1 MDCKYRTRPINH
13 YNIYRSTT
21 NGFTVNTA
29 TDTPIATPTTNSYS
43 DTGLTASTTY
53 YYVVAA
59 VNNSSIIG
67 PVSSQASAQTGSTGP
82 AQVTGLSATAAGST
96 QINLSWT
103 ANTEP
108 DLNHY
113 NIYRSTTNGFTVNTA
128 TDTPI
133 ATPTTNSYSNTGLT
147 ASTTY
152 YYVVAA
158 VNNSSIIGPVSAQ
171 ASAQTGSTA
180 PAQVTGLSAT
190 AAGSTQ
196 INLSWTANTEP
207 DLNHYN
213 IYRSTTNGFTVN
225 TATDTPIATPT
236 TNSYSNTGLTAST
249 TYYYVVAAVN
259 NSSIIG
265 PVSSQASAQ
274 TGSTAPAQ
282 VTGLSATAAGNTQ
295 INLSWTANTEPD
307 LNHYNIY
314 RSTTNGFTVNT
325 ATDTPIATPTTNSYS
340 NTGLTAS
347 TTYYYVVAAVN
358 NSSIIGPVSAQA
370 SAQTGRT
377 GPAQVTG
384 LTVTTPTG
392 TTYGLNLSWTANTE
406 SAN

>member
-1 MDCKYRTRPINH
+1 MKNVVVLVDTGATILPYATATPFAPGNWSTWSITLNIPTTGSQRIQARATDNVGKQNWNSITITTATAPAQVTGLSATAAGVLRLIYHGLQIQTANLNH

-67 PVSSQASAQTGSTGP
+67 PVSAQASAQTGSTGP

-133 ATPTTNSYSNTGLT
+133 ATPTTNSYS
-147 ASTTY
+147 
-152 YYVVAA
+152 
-158 VNNSSIIGPVSAQ
+158 
-171 ASAQTGSTA
+171 
-180 PAQVTGLSAT
+180 
-190 AAGSTQ
+190 
-196 INLSWTANTEP
+196 
-207 DLNHYN
+207 D
-213 IYRSTTNGFTVN
+213 
-225 TATDTPIATPT
+225 
-236 TNSYSNTGLTAST
+236 
-249 TYYYVVAAVN
+249 
-259 NSSIIG
+259 
-265 PVSSQASAQ
+265 
-274 TGSTAPAQ
+274 
-282 VTGLSATAAGNTQ
+282 
-295 INLSWTANTEPD
+295 
-307 LNHYNIY
+307 
-314 RSTTNGFTVNT
+314 
-325 ATDTPIATPTTNSYS
+325 
-340 NTGLTAS
+340 TGLTAS

-370 SAQTGRT
+370 SAQTGR
-377 GPAQVTG
+377 
-384 LTVTTPTG
+384 L
-392 TTYGLNLSWTANTE
+392 LLLK
-406 SAN
+406 